1 MNSRKK
7 FKIQNNFKKS
17 IIKQSVNQIKEEK
30 QEFRSNL
37 SEFNN
42 SKRSSY
48 DSENN
53 NVSIKF
59 RPLINDQ
66 SNRIE
71 QDSNSFIS
79 YPNSNNNNNNN
90 NSCEIDHYG
99 DDNQELIRNKQIN
112 NLRNETKRIRLESS
126 INRNNSSTQK
136 PTEDVV
142 KSLIKCAVCNDSAS
156 GTRYGVC
163 VCEGCKEFFR

>member
-79 YPNSNNNNNNN
+79 FE
-90 NSCEIDHYG
+90 C
-99 DDNQELIRNKQIN
+99 NQSK
-112 NLRNETKRIRLESS
+112 
-126 INRNNSSTQK
+126 
-136 PTEDVV
+136 
-142 KSLIKCAVCNDSAS
+142 
-156 GTRYGVC
+156 
-163 VCEGCKEFFR
+163 